1 MKKIMFFFFM
11 FVVSFSVVSSIDIEL
26 KNEFVK
32 GEPFIAKIS
41 GNFVK
46 APLKEN
52 IEFFRDHE
60 SSSMGFFDFFK
71 LEGDYYLYVNIPLE
85 KNAGNY
91 SMIISGAEYYLG
103 TEIVNEDLVANF
115 TILEEQASFSIA
127 PAIFVAEEDYSIEL
141 RNLIETQIE
150 VFYEKVTKEE
160 VVEEEGNDI
169 GFFEALFGS
178 FEPVEEEV
186 EEETKESIVLKSGEI
201 IEVAIPI
208 GNYTGFE
215 KVEFTYENE
224 SYHSLAYIYNE
235 ENIENQ
241 NVIEVNETDF
251 ENETGD
257 ENQSEVNESVTE
269 VNETDFENETEDENQ
284 SEVEP
289 CGEYGGLICQDD
301 EKCEGETEYSATN
314 ICCLGECVKKEE
326 SNLGKT
332 IGWIIIIGLALFL
345 TWFFKKKYRGA
356 KPKPVDLEE
365 ESKKNK

>member
-178 FEPVEEEV
+178 FEVEEEV

-235 ENIENQ
+235 ENIENE

-251 ENETGD
+251 ENETG
-257 ENQSEVNESVTE
+257 
-269 VNETDFENETEDENQ
+269 DENQ

>member
-115 TILEEQASFSIA
+115 TILEEQASFSIT

-251 ENETGD
+251 ENET
-257 ENQSEVNESVTE
+257 
-269 VNETDFENETEDENQ
+269 EDENQ